1 MDKKINLERLL
12 IVAAIVLGVVAIV
25 YMFSGKRNQVT
36 ANLNTVSDS
45 LRMELV
51 KAKLAAQEAEAKTR
65 QTNVTPPMTEEER
78 KEKLQKELLKMEMEH
93 PLEYLS
99 IDYDHTYRWLAAKE
113 EYSGYI
119 YNNATMATFMNFV
132 VRVTFLSKT
141 RTAIDTKTFTVYEYC
156 APNSKVAFKIQ
167 TEAPSGYAYHQ
178 VEVIRANYYQGEE
191 E

>member
-36 ANLNTVSDS
+36 ENPNTVSDS
-45 LRMELV
+45 LRNELV

-141 RTAIDTKTFTVYEYC
+141 RTAIDTKTFTIYEYC
-156 APNSKVAFKIQ
+156 APNSRVAFKIQ

-191 E
+191 

>member
-1 MDKKINLERLL
+1 MSKKINLERIL
-12 IVAAIVLGVVAIV
+12 IATAIVLGVVAIV

-36 ANLNTVSDS
+36 ENPNTLSDS

-51 KAKLAAQEAEAKTR
+51 KAKMAAQEAEEKTR
-65 QTNVTPPMTEEER
+65 QMNVTPPMTEEER

-93 PLEYLS
+93 PLDYLS

-141 RTAIDTKTFTVYEYC
+141 RTAIDTKTFTIYEYC
-156 APNSKVAFKIQ
+156 APDTNSLGFGQ
-167 TEAPSGYAYHQ
+167 RSRPL
-178 VEVIRANYYQGEE
+178 
-191 E
+191 

>member
-1 MDKKINLERLL
+1 MVQKINLERLL

-36 ANLNTVSDS
+36 ENPNTLSDS

-51 KAKLAAQEAEAKTR
+51 KAKLAAQEAEVKTR

-78 KEKLQKELLKMEMEH
+78 KEKLRKELMKMEMEN
-93 PLEYLS
+93 PLEYVS
-99 IDYDHTYRWLAAKE
+99 IDYNHTYRWLAAKE

-119 YNNATMATFMNFV
+119 YNNATLATFMNFV

-156 APNSKVAFKIQ
+156 EPNSRVAFKIQ

-178 VEVIRANYYQGEE
+178 VEVIRANYYQEE
-191 E
+191 EE

>member
-1 MDKKINLERLL
+1 MNKKISLERIL
-12 IVAAIVLGVVAIV
+12 IAAAIIIGIVSIV
-25 YMFSGKRNQVT
+25 YMFSGKRNQVVE
-36 ANLNTVSDS
+36 NPNELSDS

-65 QTNVTPPMTEEER
+65 QTNVTPPMSEEER
-78 KEKLQKELLKMEMEH
+78 KEQLQRELLKMEMEH

-99 IDYDHTYRWLAAKE
+99 IDYNHTYRWLAGKE

-119 YNNATMATFMNFV
+119 YNNASMATFMNFV

-156 APNSKVAFKIQ
+156 APNSKCAFKIQ
-167 TEAPSGYAYHQ
+167 TEAPSGYVDHQ
-178 VEVIRANYYQGEE
+178 VELIRANYYQGEE
-191 E
+191 

>member
-1 MDKKINLERLL
+1 MNKKINLERLL

-36 ANLNTVSDS
+36 ENPNTVSDS

-65 QTNVTPPMTEEER
+65 QTNVTPPMTGEER

-141 RTAIDTKTFTVYEYC
+141 RTAIDTKTFTIYEYC
-156 APNSKVAFKIQ
+156 APNSRVDFKIQ

-191 E
+191 

>member
-1 MDKKINLERLL
+1 MVQKINLERLL

-36 ANLNTVSDS
+36 ENPNTLSDS

-51 KAKLAAQEAEAKTR
+51 KAKLAAQEAEVKTR
-65 QTNVTPPMTEEER
+65 QTNVIPPMTEEER
-78 KEKLQKELLKMEMEH
+78 KEKLRKELMKMEMEN
-93 PLEYLS
+93 PLEYVS
-99 IDYDHTYRWLAAKE
+99 IDYNHTYRWLAAKE

-119 YNNATMATFMNFV
+119 YNNATLATFMNFV

-156 APNSKVAFKIQ
+156 EPNSRVAFKIQ

-178 VEVIRANYYQGEE
+178 VEVIRANYYQEE
-191 E
+191 EE

>member
-12 IVAAIVLGVVAIV
+12 IVAAIVLGVIAIV

-36 ANLNTVSDS
+36 ENPNTVSDS
-45 LRMELV
+45 LRNELV

-93 PLEYLS
+93 PLDYLS

-141 RTAIDTKTFTVYEYC
+141 RTAIDTKTFTIYEYC
-156 APNSKVAFKIQ
+156 APNSRVAFKIQ
-167 TEAPSGYAYHQ
+167 TEAPSGYASHQ

-191 E
+191 